1 MKIKRE
7 YLVAERILIGNIY
20 EVPFGAWYRIL
31 VGYHGFNR
39 YINRAYRCA
48 WIKVGF
54 FIAK

>member
-7 YLVAERILIGNIY
+7 YLVAERMLIGNIY

-48 WIKVGF
+48 
-54 FIAK
+54 